1 MSVVHQISS
10 MIIFNIRAMLTLNF
24 TDSYDRDTTVQF
36 GKYGGTHRTVMK
48 LYHFSPIYC
57 VHFIAFIQIYTALT
71 ISTSFTIN
79 VLLQQV
85 MCYNVT
91 VVPRILNIAFL

>member
-1 MSVVHQISS
+1 
-10 MIIFNIRAMLTLNF
+10 MLTLTF
-24 TDSYDRDTTVQF
+24 TDSYAAKIYRDNTVQC
-36 GKYGGTHRTVMK
+36 GKYGGTHRIVMI
-48 LYHFSPIYC
+48 LFHCSPIIYN
-57 VHFIAFIQIYTALT
+57 VHFIAFIQIYTAST
-71 ISTSFTIN
+71 MSTSITIN